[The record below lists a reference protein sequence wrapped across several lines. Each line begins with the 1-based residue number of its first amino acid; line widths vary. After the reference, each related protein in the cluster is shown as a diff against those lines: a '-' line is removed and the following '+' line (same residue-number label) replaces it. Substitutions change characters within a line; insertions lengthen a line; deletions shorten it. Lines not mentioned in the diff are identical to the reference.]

1 MYTNVKDVLKFIS
14 NKIFAEMT
22 LHEEYYVCLNKIQS
36 SQEGRDVFL
45 DIIERRFNPS
55 QKVMLGKNSF
65 QNLKDSLD
73 LLLFEAEKEVD
84 ASSVIRLLPFLDTFV
99 QKSTLKEEEGA
110 LKKKVREHLIFKSS
124 KVWKAMLEKSIQQ
137 VQLIQGNQDEQE
149 LKQKI
154 FTVIERVID
163 EMFEFRVPYEIVEQ
177 MFEDQQIDRLGFKDR
192 VEAINKKLASSKEKQ
207 QEEKK
212 QEAEKAKKKQQPQ
225 KGIPD
230 WL

>member
-22 LHEEYYVCLNKIQS
+22 LHEEYYVCLNKILS

-99 QKSTLKEEEGA
+99 
-110 LKKKVREHLIFKSS
+110 
-124 KVWKAMLEKSIQQ
+124 
-137 VQLIQGNQDEQE
+137 
-149 LKQKI
+149 
-154 FTVIERVID
+154 
-163 EMFEFRVPYEIVEQ
+163 
-177 MFEDQQIDRLGFKDR
+177 
-192 VEAINKKLASSKEKQ
+192 
-207 QEEKK
+207 
-212 QEAEKAKKKQQPQ
+212 
-225 KGIPD
+225 
-230 WL
+230 